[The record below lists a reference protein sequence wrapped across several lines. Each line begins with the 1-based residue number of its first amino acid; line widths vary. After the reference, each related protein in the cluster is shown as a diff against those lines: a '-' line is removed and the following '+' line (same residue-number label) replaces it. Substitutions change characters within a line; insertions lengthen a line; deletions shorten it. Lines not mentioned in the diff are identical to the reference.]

1 MSETTKQPAGPGGA
15 AHWQGVYQRREP
27 DQVSWYEPMPETSL
41 EWIEKAGV
49 RSDAAILDAGG
60 GASAL
65 AGELVRQG
73 YADVTVADISA
84 SAIER
89 SQAAL
94 GELAGQ
100 ITWVVADLRSHR
112 FDRRYALWHDRA
124 VFHFMVEDE
133 DRDAYLAV
141 LRAAIVPGGHLIL
154 ATFGPQGPAECS
166 GLPVRRYDAATLSA
180 LLGPGFRLLDSEL
193 ADHRTPSGAK
203 QQFLFAHFERATA
216 EPGGS

>member
-1 MSETTKQPAGPGGA
+1 MSEPTKQPAGAGGA

-27 DQVSWYEPMPETSL
+27 DQVSWHEPTPEASL
-41 EWIEKAGV
+41 KWIGKAGV

-65 AGELVRQG
+65 AGELVRRG
-73 YADVTVADISA
+73 YTDVTVADISA
-84 SAIER
+84 SAIEH
-89 SQAAL
+89 SQSAL

-100 ITWVVADLRSHR
+100 ISWVVADLRTHR
-112 FDRRYALWHDRA
+112 FPRRYDLWHDRA
-124 VFHFMVEDE
+124 VFHFMVEDA

-141 LRAAIVPGGHLIL
+141 LRSAIVPGGKLIL
-154 ATFGPQGPAECS
+154 ATFGPQGPTECS
-166 GLPVRRYDAATLSA
+166 GLPVRRYGASRLAA

-193 ADHRTPSGAK
+193 LDHRTPSGAN

-216 EPGGS
+216 EPGG